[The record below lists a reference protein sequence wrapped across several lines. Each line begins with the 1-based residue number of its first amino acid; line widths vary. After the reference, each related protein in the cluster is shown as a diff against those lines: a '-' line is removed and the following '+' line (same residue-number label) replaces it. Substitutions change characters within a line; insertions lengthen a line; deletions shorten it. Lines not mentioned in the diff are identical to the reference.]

1 MGALFVMPINQPAQ
15 KERFLTRSRM
25 VSLVLG
31 VLGIL
36 LLSSGLWMM
45 RAPAEPPPDVGV
57 DLSSLSLD
65 GWDPSS
71 VRQDYPVGKLVVTT
85 DREDYQSGDL
95 RLLIPVLAQ
104 DLSVQDDVDSGS
116 LRIGPGLYE
125 YSQLPAADTNAN
137 VSIAGH
143 RDVEAAEFY
152 YIDRLSDGD
161 LLYLLYKEKVY
172 VYLYESTEIIQVD
185 NWDPIACKEYPCL
198 TLTSCDPIG
207 TFINRIVVTGRLV
220 DVWELDDQVIFAAR
234 VDAEVFASR

>member
-1 MGALFVMPINQPAQ
+1 MKTNRPAGE
-15 KERFLTRSRM
+15 ERGLTRSR
-25 VSLVLG
+25 VISLVLAAVG
-31 VLGIL
+31 LIL
-36 LLSSGLWMM
+36 LVCGLWMM
-45 RAPAEPPPDVGV
+45 RGPEAPPPEVGV

-65 GWDPSS
+65 GWNISM
-71 VRQDYPVGKLVVTT
+71 VRRTYPVEKLVVTT

-95 RLLIPVLAQ
+95 RLLIPILAQ
-104 DLSVQDDVDSGS
+104 DVLVQNGVDADS
-116 LRIGPGLYE
+116 LRSGPGLYE
-125 YSQLPAADTNAN
+125 YSQLPAPDTNAN

-234 VDAEVFASR
+234 MDAEVFASR